1 MFGSRPV
8 ESAEERAKSSI
19 THAEI
24 ARETGPFKRR
34 RKITVK
40 IPQGIENESSLRLR
54 GEGDAGESGTSA
66 GDLYVVCHVL
76 PHKVFTREEGD
87 LHCSVSLDM
96 ASAALGTTIQVPT
109 IDGSG
114 AEISIPAGT
123 QNGTTLKLKG
133 KGVPIMGSS
142 NRGKRTSN
150 C

>member
-1 MFGSRPV
+1 
-8 ESAEERAKSSI
+8 
-19 THAEI
+19 
-24 ARETGPFKRR
+24 
-34 RKITVK
+34 VK

-96 ASAALGTTIQVPT
+96 ASAALGTTLQVQT

-114 AEISIPAGT
+114 AEVSIPAGT

-133 KGVPIMGSS
+133 KGVPVMGASA
-142 NRGKRTSN
+142 RGNELVTVNVTIPIKLTEKQKELLKQFKQVEDEKKKGFFKF
-150 C
+150 